1 MRSNAESVTEL
12 HIFSFAF
19 LISLFLYEKDNL
31 FGLIFLGFQVVNHV
45 LEISRPG
52 WMVQG
57 AMVYKSLFL
66 FYFCCLTCLMFLPG
80 LRADLTTIALLA
92 FLFTVVFPDSHQTCF
107 LFGVF
112 FFISPIFSLS
122 SASLSIR
129 LPDNL
134 WFYLSCWFFMTSNY
148 FAGANFPKASQ
159 ARLFCKS
166 YDMNFF

>member
-66 FYFCCLTCLMFLPG
+66 FLFLLFDMFDVLARS

-122 SASLSIR
+122 FASLSIYDCQTIFD
-129 LPDNL
+129 LTFL
-134 WFYLSCWFFMTSNY
+134 
-148 FAGANFPKASQ
+148 AGF
-159 ARLFCKS
+159 L
-166 YDMNFF
+166 